1 MLNRVV
7 GQHDSDI
14 RNAGGNQGGKRV
26 SRRFGNQHNRALARG
41 HGISLGIPDHTQL
54 SGFWHIAHHHR
65 QRLAC
70 SMLAFTQ
77 LVNRAVVAGITSQVK
92 SSDSLDSKNLPVS
105 Q

>member
-1 MLNRVV
+1 MP
-7 GQHDSDI
+7 GAIKGESAYPD
-14 RNAGGNQGGKRV
+14 
-26 SRRFGNQHNRALARG
+26 ALATSTIGARASTW
-41 HGISLGIPDHTQL
+41 HQLGIPDHTQL